1 MPFIE
6 IGAKEKLV
14 QVIKNEKFEA
24 TSNKNIIKDADFI
37 ILVIGTPVDDHLNP
51 DPESIIRVLNELKP
65 YFQGNQELILRSTVF
80 PGVTRRVEQ
89 WAEINAPGISVT
101 FCPERIAEGKAMEE
115 LYSLP
120 QIVGIRNP
128 HKSEKVSNLF
138 KHLTKTIIITSPEEA
153 ELAKLFTNA
162 WRYIKFAAVNQF
174 FMIANDFGV
183 DFEKVRSAV
192 SLEYPR
198 ALDIPV
204 AGFSAGPCLFK
215 DTMQLAAFSNN
226 SFALGHSAM
235 LINEGLP
242 LYLVQQIEKKY
253 DLSKMTVGI
262 IGMAFKADIDDK
274 RASLSYKLNRILQ
287 FKAKKVICSDPYV
300 KDPMLIELED
310 LVHESDLIIIGT
322 PHSVYKKIKFNKPV
336 VDIWNTSGTGLLI

>member
-1 MPFIE
+1 M
-6 IGAKEKLV
+6 
-14 QVIKNEKFEA
+14 
-24 TSNKNIIKDADFI
+24 
-37 ILVIGTPVDDHLNP
+37 
-51 DPESIIRVLNELKP
+51 
-65 YFQGNQELILRSTVF
+65 
-80 PGVTRRVEQ
+80 
-89 WAEINAPGISVT
+89 
-101 FCPERIAEGKAMEE
+101 
-115 LYSLP
+115 
-120 QIVGIRNP
+120 
-128 HKSEKVSNLF
+128 F